1 MRTKR
6 VVLSG
11 VFIALGLVM
20 PFITGQIPEV
30 GNMLLPMHIPVL
42 ICGYVCGGRYGLA
55 VGALVPLLRSVF
67 FGMPPFFPKAICMSF
82 ELAVYGMIVGLLYKQ
97 LRHRKWRIYIS
108 LLTAMVAGR
117 VIWGSV
123 AAMVYPLAG
132 IDFGLEIFF
141 AEAFVNAT
149 VGIVVQLL
157 LVPALVYSLEKAG
170 FLER

>member
-11 VFIALGLVM
+11 VFITLGLLL

-55 VGALVPLLRSVF
+55 VGAMVPLLRSFF
-67 FGMPPFFPKAICMSF
+67 FGMPPLVPKAVCMSV
-82 ELAVYGMIVGLLYKQ
+82 ELATYGLVVGLLYQ
-97 LRHRKWRIYIS
+97 RLRYRRGRIYIS
-108 LLTAMVAGR
+108 LMGAMVVGR
-117 VIWGSV
+117 LAWGMV
-123 AAMVYPLAG
+123 ATVVYKVVG
-132 IDFGLEIFF
+132 IPFGVEIFL
-141 AEAFVNAT
+141 AEAFVNAV

-157 LVPALVYSLEKAG
+157 LVPALVFSLEKAG
-170 FLER
+170 FLEK